1 MIDVWPC
8 SFRSALRKMALAKS
22 SGVLGAGY
30 GVVQGAIEAG
40 ENPAEAAAEA
50 VAAARDVAHEL
61 GIDADEAAAVL
72 AAGALEA
79 AAASDGD
86 SLAAVQKVLLP
97 ETELSEIDKSPSDES
112 NEEAPRAS
120 E

>member
-30 GVVQGAIEAG
+30 GVVQGTIEAG

-61 GIDADEAAAVL
+61 GIDADEAAA
-72 AAGALEA
+72 
-79 AAASDGD
+79 AASDGD
-86 SLAAVQKVLLP
+86 SLAAVQEVLLP